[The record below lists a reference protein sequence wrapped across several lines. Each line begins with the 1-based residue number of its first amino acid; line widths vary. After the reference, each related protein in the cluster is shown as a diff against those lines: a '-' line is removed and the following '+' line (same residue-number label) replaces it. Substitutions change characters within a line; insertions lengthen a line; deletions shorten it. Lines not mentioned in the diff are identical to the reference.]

1 MNWQRQQLLICF
13 VVSLAVHVAILGC
26 AWIVANP
33 ALLTETSA
41 DIYDAGDLSGTY
53 LPEPDEAIHEKVERV
68 ARRYVSRIELV
79 VLKQDM
85 LDKLFGR
92 TNIIARQV
100 DDQRA
105 RDARK
110 TLPVMKNPAVK
121 PKLVKHSKI
130 PYPAEAGGET
140 GSVVVCFLVGYD
152 GRPEYTSTAES
163 SGNRFLDA
171 AAVDGCIDWRFTPA
185 RDAKGRLVR
194 CLVYIPVQVEP

>member
-1 MNWQRQQLLICF
+1 MNWRKQQLLICF
-13 VVSLAVHVAILGC
+13 AASLAAHVAVLGC
-26 AWIVANP
+26 AWVISNP
-33 ALLTETSA
+33 AIMAATSD
-41 DIYDAGDLSGTY
+41 DIYDAGDLSSSY
-53 LPEPDEAIHEKVERV
+53 LPEPTEEIHEKVERV
-68 ARRYVSRIELV
+68 ARRYVSKIEFVILQ
-79 VLKQDM
+79 QDVA
-85 LDKLFGR
+85 DKLFGR
-92 TNIIARQV
+92 TSVIARQV

-105 RDARK
+105 RDVRK

-121 PKLVKHSKI
+121 PKLVKHTKI
-130 PYPAEAGGET
+130 RYPAEAGGET

-185 RDAKGRLVR
+185 KDSKGRLVR